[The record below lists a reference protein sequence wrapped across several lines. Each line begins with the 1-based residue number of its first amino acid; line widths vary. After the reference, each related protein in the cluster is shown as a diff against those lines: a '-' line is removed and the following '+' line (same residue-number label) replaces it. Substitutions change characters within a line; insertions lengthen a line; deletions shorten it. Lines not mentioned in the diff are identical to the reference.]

1 MKDLFTKRL
10 ALLAVTLIV
19 GYLLIR
25 LILSNSQ
32 TPIVFEL
39 FAAIIGFALTVLTT
53 SILLSKQTEAELSK
67 EESIQFLNLK
77 MSMYQELLNQLEDI
91 IMKRS
96 IKWEDIVELRL
107 LNQRIA
113 FIGSPEVLLSF
124 NKFVRVFADFSR
136 SEVMTEEMIDKLLDE
151 MSKLTVDIRNDLF
164 QNDTKVLSK
173 EQIQSL
179 ILSSNEILDIDK
191 PA

>member
-1 MKDLFTKRL
+1 LKDLFTKRL